1 MRSLRSNWASSCCLL
16 LLVIFPPKKKG
27 EWWETW
33 FKKKIHT
40 QKHFSYKNSSDKL
53 VSISKGLHINLSREK
68 NSLKKKPPR
77 ILERCQLKYIFFTG
91 RWIERWNTCPRKFV
105 PFLWIFLVFILFSF
119 RFLNFKNMC
128 LWKGLSLTCVY
139 TCHEIS
145 KIIKRYI
152 CILRLNHC
160 FQIQLVE
167 HLDSRF

>member
-33 FKKKIHT
+33 FKKKIPT

-53 VSISKGLHINLSREK
+53 VSISKGLHINLSRKK
-68 NSLKKKPPR
+68 NSLKKKPPSYSWKMS
-77 ILERCQLKYIFFTG
+77 IKIYFFYWEVNWALKYMSKKI
-91 RWIERWNTCPRKFV
+91 C